1 MKLPV
6 IYAVALTALA
16 TFGVSPALAAPIP
29 GFDTEAAAQ
38 RHCPNDV
45 VVYGENKS
53 GGVYHLKGTRY
64 YGHLKDGAFVCK
76 KEADDGG
83 WRPAANNQ

>member
-1 MKLPV
+1 MKLV
-6 IYAVALTALA
+6 LCAATLITFVSMSLA
-16 TFGVSPALAAPIP
+16 QADPIP
-29 GFDTEAAAQ
+29 AFNTEAAAKK
-38 RHCPNDV
+38 HCPGDQ

-64 YGHLKDGAFVCK
+64 YGHLKEGVYVCR